1 LLELRRRI
9 IASRDRRH
17 NTCDDW
23 DDPEPRG
30 DRGGLDPHAD
40 WPEQG

>member
-17 NTCDDW
+17 NTWDDW